1 MRITLIRG
9 STIAAVNPPLQSL
22 DAPHDVGQLFAGH
35 HGWLLQRLH
44 ARLRNQA
51 DAQDLAA
58 ETFVRVL
65 VGPAPAG
72 GIREPRAFLS
82 TIAKRLLFSF
92 WRRRDL
98 EQAYLDALALQPE
111 ALAPSPEERAVLLET
126 LAHVANALDGLP
138 LAAQQAFLLSQID
151 GLGYAEIAAQLG
163 VSQSTVR
170 RHMAEGF
177 RRTALA
183 LARQDAGV
191 APPLR
196 TGRPG

>member
-1 MRITLIRG
+1 MRAILIEA
-9 STIAAVNPPLQSL
+9 STIAAVDSTLRPL
-22 DAPHDVGQLFAGH
+22 DAPTDIGQLFAGH

-44 ARLRNQA
+44 ARLRNHA

-65 VGPAPAG
+65 AGPAPAG
-72 GIREPRAFLS
+72 GIREPRAFLT
-82 TIAKRLLFSF
+82 TIAKHLLFSF

-98 EQAYLDALALQPE
+98 EQAYLEALALQPE
-111 ALAPSPEERAVLLET
+111 ALAPSPEDRAVLLET

-138 LAAQQAFLLSQID
+138 LAAQRAFLLSQLD

-163 VSQSTVR
+163 LSQSTVR
-170 RHMAEGF
+170 RHMGEGF
-177 RRTALA
+177 RRIALA
-183 LARQDAGV
+183 LARQDAGI

-196 TGRPG
+196 RSAA